1 MGKHGPLYIR
11 SDGPDILILYIW
23 ATSPLPPV
31 ISNRWVQDGS
41 VDVLKLHV
49 VIVVGKIQVRL
60 R

>member
-1 MGKHGPLYIR
+1 M

-31 ISNRWVQDGS
+31 ISNRWIQDGS